1 MTGPSVAV
9 RFRNLHKDYVPPLT
23 MRRLV
28 TLRWRRDRVPAV
40 CGVEGDLEAGRVHA
54 FVGPNGAGKTTLLQL
69 VCALLWPTRGSVEVL
84 GVDTRRD
91 PGAVRALVGYCITEP
106 RSFFLRLSGRENLRF
121 FAALH
126 RRTGR
131 RGAERVGRL
140 LRDLELDP
148 VADRTV
154 LSYSEG
160 MKQRLAIARALLHEP
175 RILLL
180 DEVGRGLDPR
190 LREKVFR
197 HVREDL
203 VRGHGVTVL
212 MASHNLDEV
221 AALADRVFVMDRGR
235 VAACGDYEEVRG
247 AIEKVFQGADP
258 DRDPPSQSR
267 KNDGTP

>member
-1 MTGPSVAV
+1 MTAPSIAV
-9 RFRNLHKDYVPPLT
+9 RFRDLHKEYVPPLT
-23 MRRLV
+23 MRQLV
-28 TLRWRRDRVPAV
+28 TLRWRRDRIPAIR
-40 CGVEGDLEAGRVHA
+40 GIEADLEAGRVHA

-69 VCALLWPTRGSVEVL
+69 VCALLWPTRGAVEVL
-84 GVDTRRD
+84 GADTRRD
-91 PGAVRALVGYCITEP
+91 PGAVRARVGYCITEP

-126 RRTGR
+126 RLVGH

-140 LRDLELDP
+140 LRDLELEP
-148 VADRTV
+148 VANRPV

-175 RILLL
+175 RVLLL

-190 LREKVFR
+190 LRDKVFR
-197 HVREDL
+197 RVREDL
-203 VRGHGVTVL
+203 VRGQGVTVL

-235 VAACGDYEEVRG
+235 LAASGDYEGVRG
-247 AIEKVFQGADP
+247 AISDVFRDAEQGSG
-258 DRDPPSQSR
+258 RQ
-267 KNDGTP
+267 DGPGGA

>member
-1 MTGPSVAV
+1 MSDPSIAV
-9 RFRNLHKDYVPPLT
+9 RFRDLHKDYVPPLT

-28 TLRWRRDRVPAV
+28 TFRWRRDRVPAV
-40 CGVEGDLEAGRVHA
+40 CGVEEDLEAGRVHA

-69 VCALLWPTRGSVEVL
+69 VCALLWPTRGVVEVL
-84 GVDTRRD
+84 GADTRRD
-91 PGAVRALVGYCITEP
+91 PGGVRARVGYCITEP
-106 RSFFLRLSGRENLRF
+106 RSFFSRLSGRENLRF

-126 RRTGR
+126 RLAGR

-140 LRDLELDP
+140 LRDLELEP

-175 RILLL
+175 RVLLL

-190 LREKVFR
+190 LRKKVFQ

-203 VRGHGVTVL
+203 VRAQGVTVL

-221 AALADRVFVMDRGR
+221 AALADRVFVMDRGHV
-235 VAACGDYEEVRG
+235 VASKNFEAVRG
-247 AIEKVFQGADP
+247 AISKVFRGTKQTSDREHGQAGA
-258 DRDPPSQSR
+258 
-267 KNDGTP
+267 

>member
-1 MTGPSVAV
+1 MTEPSIAV
-9 RFRNLHKDYVPPLT
+9 RFRDLHKDYVPPLT

-28 TLRWRRDRVPAV
+28 TFRWGRDRVPAV
-40 CGVEGDLEAGRVHA
+40 CGIEGELEAGRVHA

-69 VCALLWPTRGSVEVL
+69 VCALLWPTRGAVEVL
-84 GVDTRRD
+84 GADTRRD
-91 PGAVRALVGYCITEP
+91 PEAVRARVGYCITEP

-126 RRTGR
+126 RLAGR

-140 LRDLELDP
+140 LRDLELGP

-175 RILLL
+175 RVLLL

-190 LREKVFR
+190 LREKVFH

-203 VRGHGVTVL
+203 VRGRGVTVL

-235 VAACGDYEEVRG
+235 VAAFGDYDGVRG
-247 AIEKVFQGADP
+247 AIAEVFRDTEQTSDRQGGY
-258 DRDPPSQSR
+258 
-267 KNDGTP
+267 GTA